1 MQFNLI
7 QFVDNRCKDLS
18 AQNSILHQHLESV
31 SSQATRIQQAA
42 DASAATVTGE
52 GETGDDVDLKLSELR
67 SVVAYLRKEKEIV
80 DLQLELSRQE
90 NVRLKSQID
99 HLSQSLEETRATLSE
114 VIIYSL
120 VFWSQLT

>member
-1 MQFNLI
+1 
-7 QFVDNRCKDLS
+7 
-18 AQNSILHQHLESV
+18 V

-42 DASAATVTGE
+42 DSSAATVTGE

-67 SVVAYLRKEKEIV
+67 SVVTYLRKEKEIV

-99 HLSQSLEETRATLSE
+99 HLAQSLEETRATLSE
-114 VIIYSL
+114 VTICLSS
-120 VFWSQLT
+120 FWSQLTRPKT